1 MITIRQQ
8 GDFHRLN
15 GFFERCLNLFKMGEL
30 DKYGQAGVEALA
42 STTPVDS
49 GKTASSWSYEIKRD
63 KNGASIIF
71 KNSNMTDMNV
81 PVAILLQY
89 GHATRDGGYVE
100 GIDYINPALRPV
112 FQRMADEAWRE
123 VSS

>member
-1 MITIRQQ
+1 
-8 GDFHRLN
+8 
-15 GFFERCLNLFKMGEL
+15 
-30 DKYGQAGVEALA
+30 
-42 STTPVDS
+42 
-49 GKTASSWSYEIKRD
+49 
-63 KNGASIIF
+63 
-71 KNSNMTDMNV
+71 MTDMNV